1 MDDSVQAKDIP
12 GFEGRYAVISTGKVY
27 SHLTKKLL
35 TMSDDTYGYDTVA
48 LTKDGKSKTY
58 KLHRLVASTF
68 LENPDNH
75 PQVDHINW
83 NRKDNNITNLRY
95 LSASENNKNRT
106 PYVKRPSELKN
117 IVSKKSTFKV
127 VLRNKTN
134 NVYKSFKTL
143 KEAQAYRDSFTKPV
157 DSPGAL

>member
-1 MDDSVQAKDIP
+1 MEDSVQAKDLP
-12 GFEGRYAVISTGKVY
+12 GFEGRYSVISTGKVY

-35 TMSDDTYGYDTVA
+35 THGDDTYGYDTVA
-48 LTKDGKSKTY
+48 LTKNGKSKTY

-68 LENPDNH
+68 LDNPENH
-75 PQVDHINW
+75 PQVDHINR

-95 LSASENNKNRT
+95 LSASENNRNRAV
-106 PYVKRPSELKN
+106 YVKRPSELKN

-143 KEAQAYRDSFTKPV
+143 QEAQTFRDSLTKPL
-157 DSPGAL
+157 DSPDAL